1 MKDIRKCAKWSI
13 FACVCSL
20 GLLIACSEHMHQD
33 DGSCASRQRKS
44 KNEEL
49 TIPVAR
55 QWYEN
60 HYAPVV
66 TTRSSHLD
74 PTERLIRPIWEKARE
89 RNRRRYEVVEIPMQ
103 AKGQHVVLDAET
115 ASKWKPGDKS
125 DFIRNAAKI
134 VILHDKKTKKTSSF
148 VMMFVGS
155 YKYLQKVGAMGRNS
169 YLYREPDYD
178 GSVLFYDL
186 NGTFCNGWKYVDG
199 KIVATI
205 SPRVAMENDVK
216 PSSSSFTR
224 ALILDCQPVCFTYY
238 DEECYEEGFVDED
251 PEYGWGFGVVA
262 GCYPVS
268 YEECYEECSYIDDGT
283 DDNRDDEW
291 DDDNP
296 SGGKTENP
304 KPEKPK
310 PEETKEQD
318 PCSTSESL
326 SLNTDFRNKVDD
338 YFDKNLTSKLEDG
351 WMKTKD
357 GEYIYPDIQKEDAMN
372 YSPNL
377 TAGKIF
383 VEQYHCHPAGQ
394 SCIPSLADLQKMA
407 LYYQTGRIDVPNYSY
422 GVISDIGC
430 ISIVITS
437 EEKYAMFAQAAY
449 NTEKKPEEWVSDNW
463 KEYVINKASGT
474 PEASVGKLIN
484 FFNKSNAGLSAIFR
498 TMSPENKGNHRNENW
513 VAKDIDKSENYIN
526 ANCN

>member
-1 MKDIRKCAKWSI
+1 MKDIRKFAKWSI

-20 GLLIACSEHMHQD
+20 GLLFACTDHLQQG
-33 DGSCASRQRKS
+33 DGSPASRQRKS

-49 TIPVAR
+49 TISVAR

-66 TTRSSHLD
+66 TTRSSYLD
-74 PTERLIRPIWEKARE
+74 YTERLMRPIWEKARE

-134 VILHDKKTKKTSSF
+134 VILYDKKTKKTSSF
-148 VMMFVGS
+148 VMLFVGS

-205 SPRVAMENDVK
+205 SPRIPIENDGEQ
-216 PSSSSFTR
+216 PSSAATR
-224 ALILDCQPVCFTYY
+224 AMVLDCHPVCYTYY

-251 PEYGWGFGVVA
+251 PEYGWGFGVQVE
-262 GCYPVS
+262 CYPVS

-283 DDNRDDEW
+283 DKKTDDEW

-296 SGGKTENP
+296 SGGKIDNP
-304 KPEKPK
+304 KPEKTEK
-310 PEETKEQD
+310 QD
-318 PCSTSESL
+318 PCNTSQSL
-326 SLNTDFRNKVDD
+326 SLDTNFRNKVDN

-351 WMKTKD
+351 WMKTKN
-357 GEYIYPDIQKEDAMN
+357 GEYIYPDIQKENSMN
-372 YSPNL
+372 YSPSL
-377 TAGKIF
+377 TAGKVF
-383 VEQYHCHPAGQ
+383 VEQYHCHPSGQ
-394 SCIPSLADLQKMA
+394 SCIPSVPDLQKMA
-407 LYYQTGRIDVPNYSY
+407 FYYQKGRIDVANYSY
-422 GVISDIGC
+422 GVISDVGC
-430 ISIVITS
+430 ISIIITS
-437 EEKYAMFAQAAY
+437 EEEYAMFASAIY
-449 NTEKKPEEWVSDNW
+449 NTDVEKNIEGWLDDIW
-463 KEYVINKASGT
+463 KECITNKTVGT
-474 PEASVGKLIN
+474 PEESVGKLIN
-484 FFNKSNAGLSAIFR
+484 FFNKSDAGLSVIFR
-498 TMSPENKGNHRNENW
+498 TMSPENKGKHQNENW
-513 VAKDIDKSENYIN
+513 TPKNIDIFGNYIN
-526 ANCN
+526 EDCN